1 MHDTKEIFAFQVIP
15 GTDEILVFTESLASA
30 QQEASQHFEGL
41 RAEHEKVDPGIA
53 IYKVSL
59 KDPDLSDYVN
69 VLNHPEDARERLVG
83 TIQAGRADYLKA
95 RKPRP
100 G

>member
-1 MHDTKEIFAFQVIP
+1 MHDTKVIFAYQVIP
-15 GTDEILVFTESLASA
+15 GTDEILAFTETLGSA

-41 RAEHEKVDPGIA
+41 KAEDEKVDPGIA

-59 KDPDLSDYVN
+59 KNPDLSDYVN

-83 TIQAGRADYLKA
+83 TIERVELIS
-95 RKPRP
+95 
-100 G
+100 